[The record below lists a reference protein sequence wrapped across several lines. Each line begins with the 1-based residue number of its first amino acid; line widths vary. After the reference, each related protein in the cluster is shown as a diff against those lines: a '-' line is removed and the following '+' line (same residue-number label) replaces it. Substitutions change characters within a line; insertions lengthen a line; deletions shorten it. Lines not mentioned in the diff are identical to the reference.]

1 MEGGLDSYF
10 LRRDCAAM
18 GAELTAAGAGS
29 ATLGAS
35 VSLYVILDVN
45 MVNVLDQTNA
55 SVMQDIQEKH
65 ATKISMS
72 VD

>member
-1 MEGGLDSYF
+1 MKHWTPTKCDSDSHFPFCIGAGGLDSYF

-35 VSLYVILDVN
+35 VSVSIA
-45 MVNVLDQTNA
+45 TSGA
-55 SVMQDIQEKH
+55 SVSLIL
-65 ATKISMS
+65 AFI
-72 VD
+72 